1 MEGNGIKKPIKV
13 LIAKDSEDD
22 AALLIESLQHGGFDP
37 AYEIVEKPKTMAD
50 NLNQQSWDVVI
61 SDRSM
66 SAQLLDSANDSI
78 ILHDFEG
85 IIHYAND
92 VACRLYGYTREEL
105 MQKRVFDL
113 AVGESTEENQFRLNE
128 LKTKGSIIFDAVFGK
143 DGALTPVEIN
153 AKVLEVGGR
162 QLVMSV
168 ARDITERKRMEKE
181 LQLSE
186 QKYRTIFN
194 STGTASIAIEAD
206 TTISLINREFEIMSG
221 YSKEETEGKK
231 SWKEFIVG
239 DRLAE
244 MVGYHNLRR
253 TDPDSAPKQ
262 YETEF
267 LTRKGGIRQVIV
279 TVSMITGTSQS
290 IAFILDISGIK
301 QAEEATRQSESNFRT
316 LFEDA
321 PIGVATSRTG
331 RMLTANRACLAMF
344 GYTSN
349 TEIAGISLLKHIAP
363 QCHSQVEVYLNA
375 IVRSGEQGKEAP
387 SKLET
392 VGLRKDGSQFPFE
405 IETANIE
412 LSDRPTIIGYFTDIT
427 ERKITEEELLA
438 SEERYRTVFD
448 INKTA
453 MVISEEDMTIS
464 LINAETEKF
473 IGYSKEETEGKMKW
487 TEFIPDGDRERMAE
501 YHRLRRIDPDA
512 VPKEYEWRL
521 ISKNRGIRD
530 VSMLVAMIPG
540 TKKSVASFLDVTDR
554 KEAERK
560 IQAANEQLVRLVREL
575 EERNAETSQL
585 SEMGEQFQSCQNT
598 EEACAI
604 GAQYI
609 QKLFPDYTGALC
621 MINPSRDLVE
631 AIEMWGD
638 PAPTSKVF
646 DLTDCWALRRG
657 RPQLVDDAHPGVLCG
672 HITGSQAGQYL
683 CVPMMAHGEA
693 LGTLHLYHTTP
704 ELDQQRLTERLYS
717 EHNIQ
722 LAMAIADQIALA
734 LADLK
739 LREKLRQQAIRDILT
754 GVFNRRYM
762 EETLERELCR
772 AERNKSSVGVIM
784 LDIDHFKEY
793 NDILGHA
800 GGDALLHELGGM
812 LNKSIRGGDIVSRYG
827 GEEFLVVLPDATLE
841 ITRKR
846 AEELRQAAKGLQVY
860 YLDKPPWKITLSLG
874 VAAFPEHGRT
884 IEEILKSADTALY
897 RAKKEGRDRVVVA

>member
-1 MEGNGIKKPIKV
+1 MKKPIKV

-22 AALLIESLQHGGFDP
+22 AALLIEALQHGGFDP

-50 NLNQQSWDVVI
+50 ALNRQSWDIVI
-61 SDRSM
+61 PDYSM
-66 SAQLLDSANDSI
+66 SAQVLDNISDAI
-78 ILHDFEG
+78 VMYDFDG
-85 IIHYAND
+85 RFHYLND
-92 VACRLYGYTREEL
+92 VACRFYGYTREEM
-105 MQKRVFDL
+105 MQKRVFEFQ
-113 AVGESTEENQFRLNE
+113 APESAESWVPRISE
-128 LKTKGSIIFDAVFGK
+128 LKTKGRATFELVNFRK
-143 DGALTPVEIN
+143 DGSRVPIEVN
-153 AKVLEVGGR
+153 ARVIEMGGR
-162 QLVMSV
+162 QLVLSV
-168 ARDITERKRMEKE
+168 ARDITKRKRMEKE

-186 QKYRTIFN
+186 QKYRQIFN

-206 TTISLINREFEIMSG
+206 TTISLVNREFEILSG
-221 YSKEETEGKK
+221 YSKEEIEGKK
-231 SWKEFIVG
+231 SWKEFIVS
-239 DRLAE
+239 DRLDD
-244 MVGYHNLRR
+244 MIGYHNLRR
-253 TDPDSAPKQ
+253 TDPGSAPKQ

-267 LTRKGGIRQVIV
+267 LTRTGAVRQVIL

-321 PIGVATSRTG
+321 PIGVATSRSG

-344 GYTSN
+344 GYTSS
-349 TEIAGISLLKHIAP
+349 TEIAGISLLEHIAP
-363 QCHSQVEVYLNA
+363 QCHGQVEAYFNA

-387 SKLET
+387 DKLET

-405 IETANIE
+405 VETASIE
-412 LSDRPTIIGYFTDIT
+412 LSDGPAVIGYFTDIT
-427 ERKITEEELLA
+427 ERRQAEEELLA

-464 LINAETEKF
+464 LINAETEKI
-473 IGYSKEETEGKMKW
+473 IGYSKEEAEGKMKW
-487 TEFIPDGDRERMAE
+487 TEFIPEGDRERMTE
-501 YHRLRRIDPDA
+501 YHRLRRVDPDA

-521 ISKNRGIRD
+521 ISKNSGIRD

-554 KEAERK
+554 KVAEREL
-560 IQAANEQLVRLVREL
+560 QAANEQLARLVGEL
-575 EERNAETSQL
+575 EERNAEMNQL
-585 SEMGEQFQSCQNT
+585 GEMGEQFQSCQNT
-598 EEACAI
+598 GEACAI

-631 AIEMWGD
+631 AIQMWGD

-646 DLTDCWALRRG
+646 EPTDCWALRRG
-657 RPQLVDDAHPGVLCG
+657 RPHLVDDAHPGVLCG
-672 HITGSQAGQYL
+672 HITCPQVGQYL

-693 LGTLHLYHTTP
+693 LGILHLNHTVP
-704 ELDQQRLTERLYS
+704 ELDQQRLTERIFS

-722 LAMAIADQIALA
+722 LATAIADQIALA

-739 LREKLRQQAIRDILT
+739 LREKLRQRAIRDILT

-762 EETLERELCR
+762 EETLERELRR
-772 AERNKSSVGVIM
+772 AERNKSSLGVIM

-793 NDILGHA
+793 NDFFGHA

-812 LNKSIRGGDIVSRYG
+812 LKKSIRGADIVSRYG
-827 GEEFLVVLPDATLE
+827 GEEFVIVLPDTTLE
-841 ITRKR
+841 ITRER
-846 AEELRQAAKGLQVY
+846 AEELRQAAKDLHVY
-860 YLDKPPWKITLSLG
+860 YLDKPLGKTALSFG

-884 IEEILKSADTALY
+884 IEEILKSVDAALY